1 MFIYSF
7 KNAISKERDRAKKIE
22 KYNKMTYAI
31 VILLYISPS
40 KSVGKVEMPGGR
52 RQGYGWLNREDA
64 LGMTFWDF

>member
-1 MFIYSF
+1 
-7 KNAISKERDRAKKIE
+7 
-22 KYNKMTYAI
+22 MTYAI